1 MIPMGK
7 GGFRELVNRAGSAGT
22 EARAVCR
29 SGTLASGLAEWGQVR
44 IRTEKRPGSQGEG
57 SFDLS

>member
-7 GGFRELVNRAGSAGT
+7 GRELVNWAGSAGT
-22 EARAVCR
+22 EARAVCW

-44 IRTEKRPGSQGEG
+44 IRTEKRPGPQGEG